1 MHRVRLPDGSC
12 HQPTRLHVHGS
23 EGLWLVTCL
32 PRPIRGHS
40 AGNPLPS
47 RIVGRTALSPECGP
61 ERRVHDCRLW
71 FPCFKCYVCDE
82 SEWGARASQC
92 YLRFYL
98 DFLSAFL
105 AYFCFS
111 LLLPVCGYTT
121 PSRFG
126 IDTACKMV
134 WHRSGG
140 HACIPLYTRLL
151 HRRADYLES
160 RLACRKILFCC

>member
-92 YLRFYL
+92 YLRFYV
-98 DFLSAFL
+98 DFL
-105 AYFCFS
+105 CFS
-111 LLLPVCGYTT
+111 CLFLLFFIASCLWIHDAY
-121 PSRFG
+121 G

-140 HACIPLYTRLL
+140 HACIPPCTRLL
-151 HRRADYLES
+151 HYLES